1 MNDQTKKSLD
11 HDFEL
16 DPFVSEIARW
26 MDREVIAERPEF
38 NAIDLAERTALIC
51 LVLHENGVA
60 TTTKPGSIAVW
71 VATAEMEQRTGGSGI
86 AANACFTLLNRAKAS
101 LVARFVRA
109 VRRHAKRRL
118 ASILEFTQALFRL
131 CNDGRIRMIGANAN
145 GSYLWAPTFSSRMSL
160 AGSKRRS
167 GFEER
172 RTNPKQNLRE

>member
-1 MNDQTKKSLD
+1 MVTNDQTKESLD
-11 HDFEL
+11 HEFEL

-51 LVLHENGVA
+51 LVMHENGVA
-60 TTTKPGSIAVW
+60 TMTKPGSIAVW

-101 LVARFVRA
+101 LVARFERA

-118 ASILEFTQALFRL
+118 AS
-131 CNDGRIRMIGANAN
+131 NSN
-145 GSYLWAPTFSSRMSL
+145 SR
-160 AGSKRRS
+160 KRFS
-167 GFEER
+167 GFVM
-172 RTNPKQNLRE
+172 TDVSG